1 MKDYAEEIRQEG
13 PEADHLPLNGEHS
26 EQIQDEA
33 QPLFGSEAG
42 QTVVSNLEF
51 PQDYSAHD
59 LSNVFS
65 RLQMYDEQKKKMN
78 MSVNNESKM
87 LMISKTGNQRSQMLY
102 QDSLVRKQRQQ
113 VLESLPQNTNQHRVN
128 MKNRLIAYNKLEKD
142 IDKAIEYVTAN
153 RNQMELA
160 ELSKLLNLMNIF
172 KILPGTAKT
181 QEKAGK
187 MKMLETR
194 EEDLLFQI
202 WYLLNP
208 LMTRTVSTKIIGD
221 FVKLIFD
228 PYMSKEGEHYQQRV
242 DLILEYVVELKR
254 ISKIEE
260 RAMGAG
266 TSKLQKY
273 YQE

>member
-1 MKDYAEEIRQEG
+1 
-13 PEADHLPLNGEHS
+13 
-26 EQIQDEA
+26 
-33 QPLFGSEAG
+33 
-42 QTVVSNLEF
+42 
-51 PQDYSAHD
+51 
-59 LSNVFS
+59 
-65 RLQMYDEQKKKMN
+65 
-78 MSVNNESKM
+78 MSVNHESKM

-266 TSKLQKY
+266 ASKLQKY